1 MEYQLNHEYA
11 RIDMI
16 RFRPTQSVTVAILG
30 LGDIG
35 QYTGKMLRSFDY
47 NVLGF
52 KRRVGKHDLADLAEC
67 ADHVTTSLDQVLT
80 ESDYLINLL
89 PSTSATRYVL
99 NETNLELCRSR
110 RPVFINIGRGDA
122 VSEKTLVK
130 ALNKGRLSRAVLD
143 VFEKEPLPKDSLLWE
158 HPSVLLTPH
167 VSGKVFPED
176 VAAMFLD
183 NFNRYLKGE
192 PVRYKVDWVG
202 HMSNAIAQSSSVSL
216 ATEICCSLDWF
227 APYRTKHQPH
237 SVVHLLVH
245 RVVKSTVTVVA
256 SRTRT
261 RCAWQHMADL
271 LDQCSVPIKSM
282 STVGTNRPEGLSRST
297 ASLLTN
303 SAVVFR
309 RTC

>member
-16 RFRPTQSVTVAILG
+16 RSRPTQSVTVGILG

-110 RPVFINIGRGDA
+110 RPVFINIGRGDV
-122 VSEKTLVK
+122 VSEKTLVE
-130 ALNKGRLSRAVLD
+130 ALNKGRFSRAVLD

-202 HMSNAIAQSSSVSL
+202 G
-216 ATEICCSLDWF
+216 
-227 APYRTKHQPH
+227 Y
-237 SVVHLLVH
+237 
-245 RVVKSTVTVVA
+245 
-256 SRTRT
+256 
-261 RCAWQHMADL
+261 
-271 LDQCSVPIKSM
+271 
-282 STVGTNRPEGLSRST
+282 
-297 ASLLTN
+297 
-303 SAVVFR
+303 
-309 RTC
+309 